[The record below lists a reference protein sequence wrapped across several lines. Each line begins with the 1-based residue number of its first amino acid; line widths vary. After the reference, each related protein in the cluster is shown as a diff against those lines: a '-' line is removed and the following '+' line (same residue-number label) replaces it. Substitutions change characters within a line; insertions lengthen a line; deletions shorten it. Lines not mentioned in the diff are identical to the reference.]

1 MFNDA
6 LHGDAQEVIT
16 EILFAIWMEIFY
28 FVNEYV
34 HNWNVRYRP
43 ANRSDSFNKW
53 F

>member
-6 LHGDAQEVIT
+6 LHGDAQEMIN
-16 EILFAIWMEIFY
+16 EILFAICMEIFY

-34 HNWNVRYRP
+34 NYWNVRYIP

-53 F
+53 L